1 MRCLSIQIP
10 PEFVAEFDQ
19 TEFLARVRVLGRSPE
34 IDRFREQGKDHL
46 SFNFFTEMPA
56 LLWRDLQTSL
66 YRDAIYGP
74 AISAVSIAVCEGAE
88 ENDDYLVLHHFDPA
102 EKRDALG

>member
-34 IDRFREQGKDHL
+34 IDRFKEQGKNHL

-56 LLWRDLQTSL
+56 LLWRDLQTHL
-66 YRDAIYGP
+66 YRDAHYGP
-74 AISAVSIAVCEGAE
+74 VISATSIAVCEGVE
-88 ENDDYLVLHHFDPA
+88 EADDYLVLHHPDPA
-102 EKRDALG
+102 EKRDQLI